1 MGQLRMERVQELM
14 KQEISKII
22 LEDLKDPRVGF
33 VTVTR
38 VHVTSDLRS
47 ARVYVSL
54 MGTDEQMA
62 DSLRGLNR
70 SLGFIRREVGHRVR
84 LRYTPE
90 LSLELD
96 DTMAYSAHIQEL
108 LLRVRKEQTEKGGEQ
123 RRGGKRNEHQGGAS
137 RRKTEGGEKNPDHGP
152 CQSRRRRRRL
162 GAGTLG
168 VPARQGKASDRD
180 D

>member
-22 LEDLKDPRVGF
+22 LEDIKDPRVGF

-47 ARVYVSL
+47 ARVFVSL

-70 SLGFIRREVGHRVR
+70 SLGFIRREVGQRVR

-108 LLRVRKEQTEKGGEQ
+108 LLRVRKEEQEKKGGES
-123 RRGGKRNEHQGGAS
+123 E
-137 RRKTEGGEKNPDHGP
+137 
-152 CQSRRRRRRL
+152 
-162 GAGTLG
+162 
-168 VPARQGKASDRD
+168 
-180 D
+180 